1 MPKLA
6 LTSKHRDAEN
16 LGIEV
21 VTSSK
26 IMQRGSKFN
35 VHVSLENN
43 FDKPIRVVGWS
54 WQSIP
59 GLVFSDESPGN
70 KGQLELQPGDSR
82 SLVFIIKAN
91 GVFDFTM
98 NKQEGL
104 RLPISKATMAQTGE
118 NLAAINI
125 QYSKDGVEHW
135 QEVRAVLN
143 IYASPIEIYFGAII
157 GAIVGSFVRKPTLGL
172 ELLLSGI
179 LGFFLV
185 LIAQRRTDV
194 QLGISIEDWVGGAI
208 IGFSVGYF
216 GTSNFENLFKI

>member
-1 MPKLA
+1 MPKPA
-6 LTSKHRDAEN
+6 STSKHRDAEN

-26 IMQRGSKFN
+26 IMQRGNKFN
-35 VHVSLENN
+35 VNVSIENH
-43 FDKPIRVVGWS
+43 FDKPISIVGWS
-54 WQSIP
+54 WQAIP
-59 GLVFSDESPGN
+59 GLEFSGTSPGN
-70 KGQLELQPGDSR
+70 ERLRELQPGDSF
-82 SLVFIIKAN
+82 SLVFVMKAN
-91 GVFDFTM
+91 GAFDFTA
-98 NKQEGL
+98 QRDGF

-118 NLAAINI
+118 NLAAINV
-125 QYSKDGVEHW
+125 QYIKEGVEHW

-143 IYASPIEIYFGAII
+143 IYASPMEIYFGAII
-157 GAIVGSFVRKPTLGL
+157 GAMVGSLVRKPTLGP
-172 ELLLSGI
+172 ELILSGI

-216 GTSNFENLFKI
+216 GTSSFENLFRL